1 MAQCKVSIIMP
12 VYNVSRYL
20 RNCMDSIVAQTMKD
34 IELIVVNDGS
44 TDDSLSILK
53 EYEAQYKEWIH
64 VFTTEN
70 RGVSH
75 ARNYGIDRASGEY
88 LLFVDSDDFVE
99 PEICEKLYEKAER
112 DNNDVVI
119 CRYNDVYENAE
130 KQTLTIKQGKAYE
143 IVIGRNFDIHDT
155 KFELTHIS
163 PFPWDKLYR
172 RSLFETLRFPEK
184 LRFEDLAIM
193 YCLMTK
199 AKSIGVI
206 EDRLYNYRRASEGSF
221 LSNFSE
227 GTLDI
232 VTALQLFVK
241 QMKEQG
247 NYEEFKEEIEYI
259 CTRHLLIRYNAI
271 FDTATKGKLAIK
283 KEMIHNCMDFL
294 EKNFPNW
301 RENRYLLYTASGAAR
316 AKMKKYTSR
325 GKMLRTAT
333 IREYTPM
340 FYVKIMRKVK
350 KIQDKIKGKWKKFSK
365 AKNKVRFIYNRIPG
379 IKLLHLPNDVR
390 YTMYYEK
397 CSVNE
402 KDVLFE
408 SKHGDDIAGNIFM
421 MLQAMGD
428 EKYSDFH
435 IMLTLKEDNISTY
448 SALLARYG
456 IDYVDIITTDSK
468 EYLKVL
474 ATTKYLITDT
484 SFPPYFIKRP
494 EQVYLNTWHGTPL
507 KAMGRIVPKREYALG
522 NVQRNFYLAD
532 YLLYQNQF
540 SRDIFIEDYMLAPLF
555 NGKVMLSGYPRN
567 SAFFNT
573 ERYDAIRSELG
584 IEDMQ
589 VMAYMPT
596 WRGLLNKKENKKQI
610 TELVN
615 YFYELDMLLR
625 DDQVLYVK
633 LHPFVKSA
641 MNYDD
646 FTHIVPFPEEYE
658 TYDFLNATDLL
669 ITDYSSIMFDY
680 AVSKKKIILFTYDRE
695 EYLNDRGMYLDL
707 NEVEFPIADT
717 VEQLAEEMKK
727 DSSYPKF
734 HQEFCSLDSADT
746 AEKVCETLFLQK
758 EPNFSLKP
766 IEREKKKKV
775 LILISGLKNNASSE
789 QLMDRLNELDT
800 NKYDIYLCAKASTI
814 RKATSLL
821 ARLKD
826 EINYLPLMFDV
837 NYTIKDRIAC
847 LKSFKFGFSS
857 KRTESLIRQLAEREK
872 KKYFGDINFDIV
884 INLSSLDKIL
894 FHMCKSFEGEKVFN
908 LKAFDYDKY
917 TENKDYRKFIDY
929 FLKRIDGYS
938 CVASTDQILKVD
950 QSVFE
955 QNQVKLWL
963 NEDPKLDLPE
973 LLKEVDK

>member
-20 RNCMDSIVAQTMKD
+20 RGCLDSIVSQTMKD

-53 EYEAQYKEWIH
+53 EYEGQYPEWIH
-64 VFTTEN
+64 VYTTEN

-75 ARNYGIDRASGEY
+75 ARNYGIERASGEY

-99 PEICEKLYEKAER
+99 PEICEKLYEKAAR
-112 DNNDVVI
+112 DDNDVVI
-119 CRYNDVYENAE
+119 CRYNDVYENADSDI
-130 KQTLTIKQGKAYE
+130 LTVKQGKAFE
-143 IVIGRNFDIHDT
+143 IVIGRNFNIHET

-172 RSLFETLRFPEK
+172 RTLFETIRFPEK

-199 AKSIGVI
+199 ATSIGVI

-232 VTALQLFVK
+232 VTSLRLFLK
-241 QMKEQG
+241 QIKEQG

-259 CTRHLLIRYNAI
+259 CTRHLLVRYDAI
-271 FDTATKGKLAIK
+271 FDTATKGKLDIK
-283 KEMIHNCMDFL
+283 KEMIHNCVDFFH
-294 EKNFPNW
+294 EFFPKW
-301 RENRYLLYTASGAAR
+301 RENRYLLYTASGASR
-316 AKMKKYTSR
+316 KKMRKYTSR
-325 GKMLRTAT
+325 GKMIRSAT
-333 IREYTPM
+333 ICEYTPV
-340 FYVKIMRKVK
+340 FVTSFLLKVK
-350 KIQDKIKGKWKKFSK
+350 KIQNKIKKKWKKFSK
-365 AKNKVRFIYNRIPG
+365 SKNKFRFIYNRIPG
-379 IKLLHLPNDVR
+379 IKLLHLPNDVK
-390 YTMYYEK
+390 YTMFYEK
-397 CSVNE
+397 LAVNE
-402 KDVLFE
+402 NDVLFE

-428 EKYSDFH
+428 DKYSDFH
-435 IMLTLKEDNISTY
+435 IMVTLKEGNISAY

-474 ATTKYLITDT
+474 ATAKYLITDT
-484 SFPPYFIKRP
+484 SFPPYYIKRP

-507 KAMGRIVPKREYALG
+507 KAMGRNVPKREYALG

-532 YLLYQNQF
+532 YLLYQNKF
-540 SRDIFIEDYMLAPLF
+540 SRDIFVEDYMLAPLF

-584 IEDMQ
+584 VEDMQ

-596 WRGLLNKKENKKQI
+596 WRGLLNKKENKKQVS
-610 TELVN
+610 ELMN

-625 DDQVLYVK
+625 DDQILYVK
-633 LHPFVKSA
+633 LHPFVKSEV
-641 MNYDD
+641 NYDD
-646 FTHIVPFPEEYE
+646 FTHIVSFPDEYE

-717 VEQLAEEMKK
+717 IEQLVKEIKK
-727 DSSYPKF
+727 DSTYPKF
-734 HQEFCSLDSADT
+734 HEEFCSLDSADT
-746 AEKVCETLFLQK
+746 AEEVCETLFLKK
-758 EPNFSLKP
+758 EPNFSLEP
-766 IEREKKKKV
+766 IEKENKKKV
-775 LILISGLKNNASSE
+775 LILISGLRNNTTSE
-789 QLMDRLNELDT
+789 QLMERINELDT
-800 NKYDIYLCAKASTI
+800 DRYDVFLCAKASTI
-814 RKATSLL
+814 RKATSVLSML
-821 ARLKD
+821 RD
-826 EINYLPLMFDV
+826 EINYIPLMFDV
-837 NYTIKDRIAC
+837 NYTVKDRLAC
-847 LKSFKFGFSS
+847 LKSFKFGYSS
-857 KRTESLIRQLAEREK
+857 KRTEGLIRQLAERERV
-872 KKYFGDINFDIV
+872 KYFGSINFDIV

-894 FHMCKSFEGEKVFN
+894 FHMCKSFDGVKVFN
-908 LKAFDYDKY
+908 MKSFEYKKY
-917 TENKDYRKFIDY
+917 TQNKDYRKFMDY
-929 FLKRIDGYS
+929 FLNRLDGYDY
-938 CVASTDQILKVD
+938 VAGTKQIHKLN
-950 QSVFE
+950 QAIFE
-955 QNQVKLWL
+955 QNKVKHFVGH
-963 NEDPKLDLPE
+963 ESKLELPE
-973 LLKEVDK
+973 LLKEVDR